1 MRFSDSTKQ
10 ITEALVK
17 VQSELV
23 QPKKD
28 AVNPFHKSQYVT
40 LEAVVATLKDLCSAN
55 NLWYTQSIVSNEN
68 GVGVQTAIFHK
79 SGEYIVYEPFYLPLQ
94 QQTPQGGASAS
105 TYARR
110 YSLCSAF
117 GIVAETDDDGNFA
130 SGAKQSQKNTA
141 DF

>member
-1 MRFSDSTKQ
+1 MQISESTKE
-10 ITEALVK
+10 ITEALIR

-23 QPKKD
+23 QPKKN

-40 LEAVVATLKDLCSAN
+40 LDAVVTTLKDLCTKHEI
-55 NLWYTQSIVSNEN
+55 WYTQAIVSDEK
-68 GVGVQTAIFHK
+68 GIGVQTAIFHI
-79 SGEYIVYEPFYLPLQ
+79 SGQYMIHDPFYLPLQ

-110 YSLCSAF
+110 YSLCAAF
-117 GIVAETDDDGNFA
+117 GIVAEDDDDGNFA
-130 SGAKQSQKNTA
+130 SAGSNKTKQKL